1 MPLRDDL
8 LSPIAG
14 ENPSGIDL
22 RYENKLL
29 IFDKIKE
36 ARRQDDNLDQ
46 GDWQTERKT
55 ADYPAIAKLAQETLA
70 KTSKDLQLAAYLTEA
85 LLNTASFTGLR
96 EGLDLTLALAE
107 GFWETIHPPIEDD
120 DRELRAG
127 PLAWLGTSLALPIR
141 TAPICREGYSTLSY
155 AESRRMAYED
165 KIQSDKERETREKM
179 LAEGKLAPEVFDK
192 AFNETP
198 KAFYVTAEKEL
209 DASLETLGKLDSFC
223 DERLG
228 NDAPSFQALKG
239 ALTETRQA
247 IHTLLVKKRE
257 TEPDAVE
264 AAPAAAEAEG
274 VSGEG
279 AVASTATSAGGMGGG
294 SSFFAISLAAE
305 PPERRQIV
313 ASIVGA
319 AQQLRRLDPVSP
331 TPYLLLRGL
340 RWGELRTAARK
351 PEGLAAST
359 ALEAPSTELRQQ
371 IKLLALAG
379 RWPDLLEAG
388 EMALAVPGARAWLD
402 LQRLEVAACNAL
414 GEEYSGIATA
424 IQSELRALLN
434 DLPELLG
441 AALLDESP
449 AANPET
455 RAWIQGLGET
465 PPLAESSGE
474 DESGETAAPATEEA
488 APGWLAAAIDAFALA
503 KQARAKG
510 QEEKAFAIMR
520 AEIARQSS
528 GRGRFRRTMQLAE
541 LAIDAGKGALAQP
554 LLEDLAQAI
563 EDHKL
568 DAWEEPQ
575 VIAEDLS
582 KLMRFSQRI
591 KDDSSEMQ
599 RLYGKI
605 CRLDPVRALGVEQ

>member
-8 LSPIAG
+8 LTPIPG

-29 IFDKIKE
+29 VFDKIKE

-46 GDWQTERKT
+46 GDWHTERKK

-70 KTSKDLQLAAYLTEA
+70 KSSKDLQLAAYLTEA

-107 GFWETIHPPIEDD
+107 GFWETIYPPLEED

-127 PLAWLGTSLALPIR
+127 PLTWLGTALALPIR
-141 TAPICREGYSTLSY
+141 SAPICREGYSTLSY

-165 KIQSDKERETREKM
+165 KIQSDKERETRQTM

-209 DASLETLGKLDSFC
+209 DASLETVGKLDSFC

-228 NDAPSFQALKG
+228 SDAPSFQDLKG
-239 ALTETRQA
+239 ALTDTRHV
-247 IHTLLVKKRE
+247 IHTLLEKKRE
-257 TEPDAVE
+257 IEPDPVE
-264 AAPAAAEAEG
+264 APAEGAEG

-279 AVASTATSAGGMGGG
+279 AVPAASAGGMGG
-294 SSFFAISLAAE
+294 SAFFTIALAAE
-305 PPERRQIV
+305 PAERRQIV
-313 ASIVGA
+313 ASIVAA

-359 ALEAPSTELRQQ
+359 ALEAPSAELRQQ

-379 RWPDLLEAG
+379 RWSDLLEAG
-388 EMALAVPGARAWLD
+388 ELALAVPGARAWLD

-434 DLPELLG
+434 DLPELLE
-441 AALLDESP
+441 ATLLDEIP

-465 PPLAESSGE
+465 PPLAEASGE
-474 DESGETAAPATEEA
+474 DASGETAAAATEEA
-488 APGWLAAAIDAFALA
+488 APSWLAAAIDAYALA

-520 AEIARQSS
+520 AEIARQRS

-541 LAIDAGKGALAQP
+541 MAVDAGKDAIAQP
-554 LLEDLAQAI
+554 LLDDLAQAI
-563 EDHKL
+563 EEHKL
-568 DAWEEPQ
+568 DLWEEPE
-575 VIAEDLS
+575 VIAADLS

-591 KDDSSEMQ
+591 KDDTSEMQ

>member
-1 MPLRDDL
+1 
-8 LSPIAG
+8 
-14 ENPSGIDL
+14 
-22 RYENKLL
+22 
-29 IFDKIKE
+29 
-36 ARRQDDNLDQ
+36 
-46 GDWQTERKT
+46 
-55 ADYPAIAKLAQETLA
+55 
-70 KTSKDLQLAAYLTEA
+70 
-85 LLNTASFTGLR
+85 
-96 EGLDLTLALAE
+96 
-107 GFWETIHPPIEDD
+107 
-120 DRELRAG
+120 
-127 PLAWLGTSLALPIR
+127 
-141 TAPICREGYSTLSY
+141 
-155 AESRRMAYED
+155 MAYED
-165 KIQSDKERETREKM
+165 KIQSDKERETRQTM

-209 DASLETLGKLDSFC
+209 DASLETVGKLDSFC

-228 NDAPSFQALKG
+228 SDAPSFQDLKG
-239 ALTETRQA
+239 ALTDTRHV
-247 IHTLLVKKRE
+247 IHTLLEKKRE
-257 TEPDAVE
+257 IEPDPVE
-264 AAPAAAEAEG
+264 APAEGAEG

-279 AVASTATSAGGMGGG
+279 AVPAASAGGMGG
-294 SSFFAISLAAE
+294 SAFFTIALAAE
-305 PPERRQIV
+305 PAERRQIV
-313 ASIVGA
+313 ASIVAA

-359 ALEAPSTELRQQ
+359 ALEAPSAELRQQ

-379 RWPDLLEAG
+379 RWSDLLEAG
-388 EMALAVPGARAWLD
+388 ELALAVPGARAWLD

-434 DLPELLG
+434 DLPELLE
-441 AALLDESP
+441 ATLLDEIP

-465 PPLAESSGE
+465 PPLAEASGE
-474 DESGETAAPATEEA
+474 DASGETAAAATEEA
-488 APGWLAAAIDAFALA
+488 APSWLAAAIDAYALA

-520 AEIARQSS
+520 AEIARQRS

-541 LAIDAGKGALAQP
+541 MAVDAGKDAIAQP
-554 LLEDLAQAI
+554 LLDDLAQAI
-563 EDHKL
+563 EEHKL
-568 DAWEEPQ
+568 DLWEEPE
-575 VIAEDLS
+575 VIAADLS

-591 KDDSSEMQ
+591 KDDTSEMQ

>member
-8 LSPIAG
+8 LTPIAG

-29 IFDKIKE
+29 VFDKIKE

-46 GDWQTERKT
+46 GDWHAERKR

-85 LLNTASFTGLR
+85 LLGTASFTGLR

-107 GFWETIHPPIEDD
+107 GFWDTIYPPLEDD

-127 PLAWLGTSLALPIR
+127 PLTWLGTTLALPIR
-141 TAPICREGYSTLSY
+141 SAPICREGYSTLSY
-155 AESRRMAYED
+155 VESRRMAYED
-165 KIQSDKERETREKM
+165 KIQSDKERENRQTM

-209 DASLETLGKLDSFC
+209 DASLETVGKLDSFC

-228 NDAPSFQALKG
+228 SDAPSFQTLKG
-239 ALTETRQA
+239 ALTETRDV
-247 IHTLLVKKRE
+247 IHALLTKKRE
-257 TEPDAVE
+257 TEPDPVE
-264 AAPAAAEAEG
+264 AQAEVVEG
-274 VSGEG
+274 VPGEG
-279 AVASTATSAGGMGGG
+279 AVAAASTGGMG
-294 SSFFAISLAAE
+294 SSAFFTIVLAAE

-313 ASIVGA
+313 MSIVAA

-359 ALEAPSTELRQQ
+359 ALEAPSAEVRQQ

-379 RWPDLLEAG
+379 RWSDLLEAG
-388 EMALAVPGARAWLD
+388 ELALAVPAARAWLD
-402 LQRLEVAACNAL
+402 LQRLEVAACDAL

-424 IQSELRALLN
+424 IRSELRALLN
-434 DLPELLG
+434 DLPELLN
-441 AALLDESP
+441 ATLLDESP

-455 RAWIQGLGET
+455 KAWIQGLGET
-465 PPLAESSGE
+465 PPLAEASGV
-474 DESGETAAPATEEA
+474 DETGETAAASEEA
-488 APGWLAAAIDAFALA
+488 APSWLAAPIDAYALA
-503 KQARAKG
+503 KQARLKG
-510 QEEKAFAIMR
+510 QDEKAFAIMR
-520 AEIARQSS
+520 AEIARQRS
-528 GRGRFRRTMQLAE
+528 GRGRFRRSMQLAE
-541 LAIDAGKGALAQP
+541 MAVDAGKEAIAQP
-554 LLEDLAQAI
+554 FLDDLAQAI
-563 EDHKL
+563 EEHKL
-568 DAWEEPQ
+568 DLWEEPEL
-575 VIAEDLS
+575 IAEDLS
-582 KLMRFSQRI
+582 KLMRFSLRI
-591 KDDSSEMQ
+591 KDDASEMQ

>member
-8 LSPIAG
+8 LNPIAG

-29 IFDKIKE
+29 VFDKIKE

-46 GDWQTERKT
+46 GDWQTERKK

-70 KTSKDLQLAAYLTEA
+70 KSSKDLQLAAYLTEA
-85 LLNTASFTGLR
+85 LLNTGSFTGLR

-107 GFWETIHPPIEDD
+107 SFWETIYPPLEDD
-120 DRELRAG
+120 DREMRAG
-127 PLAWLGTSLALPIR
+127 PLAWLGTTLALPIR
-141 TAPICREGYSTLSY
+141 SAPICREGYSMLSY

-165 KIQSDKERETREKM
+165 KIQSDKERETREKA

-209 DASLETLGKLDSFC
+209 DASLEIVGKLDSFC

-228 NDAPSFQALKG
+228 SDAPGFQALKV
-239 ALTETRQA
+239 ALAETRQV

-257 TEPDAVE
+257 IEPDPVE
-264 AAPAAAEAEG
+264 APAASAVG

-279 AVASTATSAGGMGGG
+279 AVADASAGGMAGGTA
-294 SSFFAISLAAE
+294 FFAIALAAE

-313 ASIVGA
+313 ASIVAA

-359 ALEAPSTELRQQ
+359 ALEAPPSELRQQ

-388 EMALAVPGARAWLD
+388 EQALAVPGARAWLD

-434 DLPELLG
+434 DLPELLD
-441 AALLDESP
+441 ATLLDESP

-465 PPLAESSGE
+465 PPLIEASAG
-474 DESGETAAPATEEA
+474 DESGETSTQATEEA
-488 APGWLAAAIDAFALA
+488 APTWLAAAIDAYALA

-520 AEIARQSS
+520 AEIARQRS

-541 LAIDAGKGALAQP
+541 LAIDAGKDAIAQP
-554 LLEDLAQAI
+554 LLDDLAQAI

-568 DAWEEPQ
+568 DAWEEPE
-575 VIAEDLS
+575 VIAADLG

-591 KDDSSEMQ
+591 KDDDSEKQ

-605 CRLDPVRALGVEQ
+605 CRLDPVQALSVEQ

>member
-8 LSPIAG
+8 LNPIAG

-29 IFDKIKE
+29 VFDKIKE

-107 GFWETIHPPIEDD
+107 GFWETIYPPIEDD

-141 TAPICREGYSTLSY
+141 TAPICREKYSTLSY
-155 AESRRMAYED
+155 TESRRMAYED

-179 LAEGKLAPEVFDK
+179 LAEGKMAPEVFDK

-209 DASLETLGKLDSFC
+209 DASLATVGKLESFC
-223 DERLG
+223 EERLG
-228 NDAPSFQALKG
+228 NDAPSFQVLKG

-247 IHTLLVKKRE
+247 IHTLLMKKRE
-257 TEPDAVE
+257 TEPDPVE
-264 AAPAAAEAEG
+264 ASPAAAEAEG

-279 AVASTATSAGGMGGG
+279 AATGASAGGMGGG
-294 SSFFAISLAAE
+294 SSFFAIALAAE

-379 RWPDLLEAG
+379 RWSDLLEAG

-402 LQRLEVAACNAL
+402 LQRLQVAACSAL

-434 DLPELLG
+434 DLPELLD

-455 RAWIQGLGET
+455 KAWIQGLGET
-465 PPLAESSGE
+465 PSLVESSGE

-488 APGWLAAAIDAFALA
+488 APGWLTAAIDAFALA

-541 LAIDAGKGALAQP
+541 LAIDAGKDALAQP

-575 VIAEDLS
+575 LIAADLS

-591 KDDSSEMQ
+591 KDDSSEQQ

>member
-8 LSPIAG
+8 LTPIAG

-29 IFDKIKE
+29 VFDKIKE

-46 GDWQTERKT
+46 GDWHAERKK

-70 KTSKDLQLAAYLTEA
+70 KSSKDLQLAAYLTEA
-85 LLNTASFTGLR
+85 LLGTASFTGLR

-107 GFWETIHPPIEDD
+107 GFWETIYPPLEDD

-127 PLAWLGTSLALPIR
+127 PLTWLGTTLALPIR
-141 TAPICREGYSTLSY
+141 SAPICREGYSTLSY
-155 AESRRMAYED
+155 AESRHMAYED
-165 KIQSDKERETREKM
+165 KIQGDKERETRQTM

-209 DASLETLGKLDSFC
+209 DASLETVGKLDSFC

-228 NDAPSFQALKG
+228 NDAPSFQTLKG
-239 ALTETRQA
+239 ALTETRDV

-257 TEPDAVE
+257 IEPDPVE
-264 AAPAAAEAEG
+264 APAAGAEG
-274 VSGEG
+274 DSGEG
-279 AVASTATSAGGMGGG
+279 AVAAASAGGLGG
-294 SSFFAISLAAE
+294 SAFFTIALAAE

-313 ASIVGA
+313 ASIVAA

-359 ALEAPSTELRQQ
+359 ALEAPSAELRQQ

-379 RWPDLLEAG
+379 RWSDLLEAG
-388 EMALAVPGARAWLD
+388 ELALAVPGARAWLD
-402 LQRLEVAACNAL
+402 MQRLEVAACNAL
-414 GEEYSGIATA
+414 GEEYSGIVTA

-434 DLPELLG
+434 DLPELLD
-441 AALLDESP
+441 ATLLDEIP

-465 PPLAESSGE
+465 PPLAEASGE
-474 DESGETAAPATEEA
+474 GESGETAAAATEEA
-488 APGWLAAAIDAFALA
+488 APSWLAAAIDAYALA
-503 KQARAKG
+503 KQARLKG
-510 QEEKAFAIMR
+510 QDEKAFAIMR
-520 AEIARQSS
+520 AEIARQRS
-528 GRGRFRRTMQLAE
+528 GRGRFRRSMQLAE
-541 LAIDAGKGALAQP
+541 MAVDAGKEAIAQP
-554 LLEDLAQAI
+554 FLDDLAQAI

-568 DAWEEPQ
+568 DAWEEPE
-575 VIAEDLS
+575 VIAADLS

-591 KDDSSEMQ
+591 KDDESEKQ

-605 CRLDPVRALGVEQ
+605 CRLDPVRALGLEQ

>member
-1 MPLRDDL
+1 
-8 LSPIAG
+8 
-14 ENPSGIDL
+14 
-22 RYENKLL
+22 
-29 IFDKIKE
+29 
-36 ARRQDDNLDQ
+36 
-46 GDWQTERKT
+46 
-55 ADYPAIAKLAQETLA
+55 
-70 KTSKDLQLAAYLTEA
+70 
-85 LLNTASFTGLR
+85 
-96 EGLDLTLALAE
+96 
-107 GFWETIHPPIEDD
+107 
-120 DRELRAG
+120 
-127 PLAWLGTSLALPIR
+127 
-141 TAPICREGYSTLSY
+141 
-155 AESRRMAYED
+155 
-165 KIQSDKERETREKM
+165 
-179 LAEGKLAPEVFDK
+179 
-192 AFNETP
+192 
-198 KAFYVTAEKEL
+198 
-209 DASLETLGKLDSFC
+209 
-223 DERLG
+223 
-228 NDAPSFQALKG
+228 
-239 ALTETRQA
+239 
-247 IHTLLVKKRE
+247 
-257 TEPDAVE
+257 
-264 AAPAAAEAEG
+264 
-274 VSGEG
+274 
-279 AVASTATSAGGMGGG
+279 MGGG
-294 SSFFAISLAAE
+294 TSFFAIALAAE

-313 ASIVGA
+313 ASIVAA
-319 AQQLRRLDPVSP
+319 AQQLRRLDPLSP
-331 TPYLLLRGL
+331 TPYLLMRGL

-379 RWPDLLEAG
+379 RWLDLLEAG
-388 EMALAVPGARAWLD
+388 EMAFAVPGARAWLD

-434 DLPELLG
+434 DLPELLD

-455 RAWIQGLGET
+455 KAWIQGLGET
-465 PPLAESSGE
+465 PALAESIGE
-474 DESGETAAPATEEA
+474 DESGEAGAPATEEA

-541 LAIDAGKGALAQP
+541 LAIDAGKDALAQP

-575 VIAEDLS
+575 AIAADLS
-582 KLMRFSQRI
+582 KLLRFSQRI